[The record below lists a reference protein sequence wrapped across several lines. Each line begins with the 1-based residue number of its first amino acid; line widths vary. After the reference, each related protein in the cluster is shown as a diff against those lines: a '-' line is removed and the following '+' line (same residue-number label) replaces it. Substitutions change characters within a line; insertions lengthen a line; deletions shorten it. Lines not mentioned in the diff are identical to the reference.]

1 MMRGVLSKTCRLSRT
16 FVQNTTVSQSVRMG
30 SLRTMHYS
38 RSLLCEAPAPVEK
51 EAVPLSPKV
60 QALVDELLT
69 LNIMETVELVDCLKD
84 KFGYVEA
91 AAVMAAPAAGGG
103 AAAGG
108 EEAEPEKPAQTEF
121 NVRLDS
127 FDAKA
132 KIKVIKEVRAI
143 TGLGLKQAKELVES
157 APKAII
163 KEGLMKEDAEELVK
177 KLKAVGGECVTE

>member
-1 MMRGVLSKTCRLSRT
+1 MRGVLSRACRLSRT
-16 FVQNTTVSQSVRMG
+16 FVQKSTMSQSVGIG
-30 SLRTMHYS
+30 SFRTIHSSKYIMD
-38 RSLLCEAPAPVEK
+38 EAPPAVEK

-69 LNIMETVELVDCLKD
+69 LNIMETVELVDCLKE

-91 AAVMAAPAAGGG
+91 VAVAAAPAAGG
-103 AAAGG
+103 AGG
-108 EEAEPEKPAQTEF
+108 EAAEAEPEAAVQTEF

-163 KEGLMKEDAEELVK
+163 KEGLMKEDAEELIK
-177 KLKAVGGECVTE
+177 KIKAVGGECVSE